1 MAPLDRHPPTLGA
14 QARTKL
20 DALAGPLGLAQEAD
34 AIAAQIRELLGDAAD
49 RSIDAPPAWPSDI
62 CDDHGPF
69 EFSVS
74 MNRREAVLRV
84 LVESGPE
91 PPTFARRQQAAR
103 ACTDAL
109 LQRAHVQPDR
119 VRAIESL
126 FESDGE
132 SVQFARWHALEF
144 RPGHRTD
151 AKVYF
156 NPLLRGS
163 EHSRYVIRESLAR
176 LGLHHAWAWVERLA
190 SRDVDE
196 LKYFSLDL
204 SDSAQARAKVYVRH
218 PAVDAAELDAVLAGC
233 RGVARG
239 QTAAFLHE
247 MTGSLGPFTANPVI
261 TCLSWAGLEQTPSAT
276 LHVPIRGYAADDQVA
291 FDRIYAVLAREG
303 LPAATYAAAVRAF
316 AGRALDAGV
325 GMQSY
330 ASIKR
335 NGDGA
340 NVTVYLVPETYR
352 VSPRRALAHTM
363 EARP

>member
-1 MAPLDRHPPTLGA
+1 MAPLDRPPVTLGA

-20 DALAGPLGLAQEAD
+20 DALAGPLGLGSEAD
-34 AIAAQIRELLGDAAD
+34 AIAEQIRELLGDAAD
-49 RSIDAPPAWPSDI
+49 RPLEAPPAWPSDI

-74 MNRREAVLRV
+74 MNRKEAVLRV

-103 ACTDAL
+103 NCTESL
-109 LQRAHVQPDR
+109 LQHAHAKPDR
-119 VRAIESL
+119 VRAIEGL
-126 FESDGE
+126 FESDCE
-132 SVQFARWHALEF
+132 SAQFARWHALEF
-144 RPGHRTD
+144 RPGGRTD

-156 NPLLRGS
+156 NPLLQGS
-163 EHSRYVIRESLAR
+163 EHSRYVIRESLVR
-176 LGLHHAWAWVERLA
+176 LGLDHAWPWIERLA
-190 SRDVDE
+190 GRDVDE

-204 SDSAQARAKVYVRH
+204 SDAAQARVKIYVRH
-218 PAVDAAELDAVLAGC
+218 PAIDATQLEAALAGC

-261 TCLSWAGLEQTPSAT
+261 TCLSWAGREQTPSAT
-276 LHVPIRGYAADDQVA
+276 LHVPIRGYATDDQVA
-291 FDRIYAVLAREG
+291 FDRIYALLSREG

-335 NGDGA
+335 NGDGP

-352 VSPRRALAHTM
+352 VSPRRAVAHAM